1 MTVTLI
7 NPMGGET
14 EGFLEQY
21 EWTDAGGGRRVV
33 TYTPDKAGGSVGEPF
48 YEGWTVG
55 GAEWQPGQPEIVGF
69 PDPFEGASWN
79 AFNPDTEMM
88 YGFVGFEDE
97 GPPPA

>member
-1 MTVTLI
+1 VTVTLI

>member
-1 MTVTLI
+1 VTVTLI
-7 NPMGGET
+7 IPMGGET

>member
-21 EWTDAGGGRRVV
+21 EWTDAGGGKHVV
-33 TYTPDKAGGSVGEPF
+33 TYTPDKAGNSVGEPI

-55 GAEWQPGQPEIVGF
+55 GHEWQPGQPEIIAFVDIF
-69 PDPFEGASWN
+69 GASWN
-79 AFNPDTEMM
+79 AYNPDTEMM